1 MKKEDLKE
9 TKIYLSNVEDRI
21 KFQLKMFSL
30 GIKWIG
36 IDGVVDYTGCPFYY
50 IGKDFDLQYSIS
62 TEPKIFIYNNYKQI
76 FLHDVLAIKEPKDV
90 LAIKEP
96 KDVCEFSP
104 FDRVLVRDNNG
115 ARWKPKLFAFHN
127 VDYDNVDYDK
137 DYPFETTDGGFFRYC
152 IPYDEDLANTTKNI

>member
-1 MKKEDLKE
+1 MKKEDLRE

-21 KFQLKMFSL
+21 KFQKKMFSL
-30 GIKWIG
+30 GIKWCNSDETISCL
-36 IDGVVDYTGCPFYY
+36 DSPFYFV
-50 IGKDFDLQYSIS
+50 DWDLRLSHGTKAGNLRFAHSAYRQ
-62 TEPKIFIYNNYKQI
+62 IY
-76 FLHDVLAIKEPKDV
+76 LHNVLAIE
-90 LAIKEP
+90 EP

-127 VDYDNVDYDK
+127 VDFHNVDYDK

-152 IPYDEDLANTTKNI
+152 ISYNEDLANTTKNI

>member
-36 IDGVVDYTGCPFYY
+36 IDGVVDYTDCPFYY

-62 TEPKIFIYNNYKQI
+62 IEPEFFICNNYKQI
-76 FLHDVLAIKEPKDV
+76 FLHEVLAIKEPK
-90 LAIKEP
+90 KEC
-96 KDVCEFSP
+96 KFNT
-104 FDRVLVRDNNG
+104 FDKVLVRDTNTGLWGAKHFSHYNYKDDSFPYVTTNNSS
-115 ARWKPKLFAFHN
+115 
-127 VDYDNVDYDK
+127 YSQ
-137 DYPFETTDGGFFRYC
+137 C
-152 IPYDEDLANTTKNI
+152 IKYEGNEHLLMTSDSE